1 MKKIISLLL
10 SFIILLSTVSTVS
23 FTAMAASVNASEVS
37 LYYIKDNYKEKIGDV
52 PKNYNKSFQLRVSGA
67 SNVRYTV
74 KSGDSATV
82 SSSGLVEPKA
92 TVWYWY
98 GGMGSTFPMPEYGE
112 PTSVET
118 DYEEGDTV
126 VEVRA
131 DSITEIADSAFNSC
145 ENLES
150 INLPAS
156 LETLG
161 NFVFSKCNKL
171 TDIKSSSPNFPAKDG
186 VIYNKDKS
194 AILYAPAVKM
204 LSMIAVN

>member
-1 MKKIISLLL
+1 M
-10 SFIILLSTVSTVS
+10 
-23 FTAMAASVNASEVS
+23 
-37 LYYIKDNYKEKIGDV
+37 

-131 DSITEIADSAFNSC
+131 DNQIFNVTVHV
-145 ENLES
+145 N
-150 INLPAS
+150 
-156 LETLG
+156 
-161 NFVFSKCNKL
+161 
-171 TDIKSSSPNFPAKDG
+171 D
-186 VIYNKDKS
+186 
-194 AILYAPAVKM
+194 YAPIYADQVMDDYRLRLRK
-204 LSMIAVN
+204 